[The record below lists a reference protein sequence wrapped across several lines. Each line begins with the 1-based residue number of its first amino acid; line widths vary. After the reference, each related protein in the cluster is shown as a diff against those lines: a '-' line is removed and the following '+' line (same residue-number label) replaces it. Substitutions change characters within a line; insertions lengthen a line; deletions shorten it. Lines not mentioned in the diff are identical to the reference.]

1 MPASWPHTSHY
12 PMVYPVGADGSNAA
26 SAANGLPVTF
36 TTTTL
41 GAVTFATTVLGAV
54 TFSTLTLG
62 TVSITGNPAVTFNTA
77 VLGQVLP
84 ANSGVSSNVG
94 SFTAS
99 AISVVGS
106 NTTRRFVLF
115 QADATTQAWLA
126 FGTAAVSGAPAVRI
140 ASNAVFQMD
149 GSFIPRDSITA
160 YCQSFVSFV
169 FIEG

>member
-26 SAANGLPVTF
+26 SAANGLP
-36 TTTTL
+36 
-41 GAVTFATTVLGAV
+41 V

>member
-1 MPASWPHTSHY
+1 MAGASWPFTTHY

-26 SAANGLPVTF
+26 SAANGFPITF
-36 TTTTL
+36 TTLTL
-41 GAVTFATTVLGAV
+41 GAVTFP
-54 TFSTLTLG
+54 TLTLG

-84 ANSGVSSNVG
+84 ANSGVSSSAG

-99 AISVVGS
+99 AMSVVGS
-106 NTTRRFVLF
+106 STTRKFIIF
-115 QADATTQAWLA
+115 QADSETQAWIA

-140 ASNAVFQMD
+140 ASNAVFRMD
-149 GSFIPRDSITA
+149 GNFIPRDSVTI
-160 YCQSFVSFV
+160 YCQSFVSYC